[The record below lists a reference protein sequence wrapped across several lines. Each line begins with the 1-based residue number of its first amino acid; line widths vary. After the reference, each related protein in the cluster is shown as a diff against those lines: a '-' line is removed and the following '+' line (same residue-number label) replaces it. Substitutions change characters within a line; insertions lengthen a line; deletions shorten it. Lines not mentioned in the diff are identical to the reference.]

1 VTDRRT
7 VIADAAIATLARE
20 GLRGFTHRAVDRTAG
35 LAEGS
40 TSYYFRTR
48 EALMSAALARLAE
61 LDTLDID
68 AFPNRPGATNSG
80 TTDSAARAGATGPAE
95 RAGATGSTDV
105 EGSADVE
112 GPVGAADPA
121 SLETMVALLTTL
133 VWQWLTDGRERTLAR
148 YELTLESTRRPAVR
162 AKLRTHGAAFRVMAE
177 QTITVMGASEPKR
190 RAATLVAYLDGLL
203 LHQLTRVAPSELD
216 RDELNAACRDLLT
229 MALA

>member
-1 VTDRRT
+1 MTDRRT

-68 AFPNRPGATNSG
+68 AFPNRPGAAGSD
-80 TTDSAARAGATGPAE
+80 TTGSADATD
-95 RAGATGSTDV
+95 STDV
-105 EGSADVE
+105 EA
-112 GPVGAADPA
+112 PVDAADPA

-177 QTITVMGASEPKR
+177 QTITAMGASEPKR